1 MRFAYP
7 GYVMSLALQ
16 ERGCED
22 CSAQSRSPDK
32 AAGRIRGAS
41 RGVLGGMRAC
51 DPGCASLI
59 RATGCGLRGY
69 LASSGDAAANRS
81 RAVSCGGI
89 APSSFSR
96 VARIRPQAAS
106 GGLSATCSVACGR
119 GIPDALRLSGLR
131 DVLALRERA
140 CEDCSAVVA

>member
-1 MRFAYP
+1 D
-7 GYVMSLALQ
+7 AL
-16 ERGCED
+16 RLSG
-22 CSAQSRSPDK
+22 
-32 AAGRIRGAS
+32 
-41 RGVLGGMRAC
+41 L
-51 DPGCASLI
+51 

-106 GGLSATCSVACGR
+106 GGHPAVYWMARGR

-131 DVLALRERA
+131 DVPLPPGERLRGLFR
-140 CEDCSAVVA
+140 VVA